1 MPGKSTPKPEPQQPR
16 KRLITIPEKPPIPL
30 PLRNA
35 KVIQLD
41 AARQSRE
48 TPGT

>member
-1 MPGKSTPKPEPQQPR
+1 MPGKSTPEPDGKQPR

-35 KVIQLD
+35 RVIQLD
-41 AARQSRE
+41 SARK
-48 TPGT
+48 PKA